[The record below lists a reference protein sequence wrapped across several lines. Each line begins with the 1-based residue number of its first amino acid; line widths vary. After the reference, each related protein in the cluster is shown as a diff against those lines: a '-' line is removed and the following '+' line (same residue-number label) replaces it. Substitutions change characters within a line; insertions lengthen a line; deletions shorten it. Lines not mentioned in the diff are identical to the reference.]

1 MLHGKAVLRVP
12 LPPAR
17 LQLDVGAGFW
27 KTEAGL
33 EALLLPDRDELAT
46 DFIRQ
51 ERIHVLLHLEGFGF
65 KSVALIAESGLHP
78 QYFSFFSFFFSI

>member
-1 MLHGKAVLRVP
+1 MPIASDDHSPTLHGKAVLLRVP

-17 LQLDVGAGFW
+17 LQLDVSAGLW

-33 EALLLPDRDELAT
+33 EALLLPDRDKLPT

-51 ERIHVLLHLEGFGF
+51 ERIHVLLHLVGFGF
-65 KSVALIAESGLHP
+65 KSVALIAEPGLYP
-78 QYFSFFSFFFSI
+78 